1 MEKKKRIFELD
12 VLKSVAILAMIF
24 DHFTYLFSISLG
36 YMGWASYLFKNYYEI
51 NDSHLNNFVSFTVRF
66 QDSNLRLAGHYIFVT
81 LFLFL
86 CGISCTLSRSNLKH
100 GLKTLIGGLVITA
113 ATIVMSLVSGE
124 DMYIIFGI
132 LTTLGVS
139 ILMIALVE
147 KIYDNKWLYLAIGLI
162 LIIWGFIIKWWDVE
176 RLHNLKEL
184 SFWEIIQVILGYKIY
199 GMDHFGIIPCTGVVF
214 LGVFFGKTVYANKKT
229 LLPALDGKWTKPF
242 TFISKHAL
250 LVYLLHQVI
259 SMIIIF
265 LVFVSA
271 GYRI

>member
-86 CGISCTLSRSNLKH
+86 CGISCTLSRSNVKH

-113 ATIVMSLVSGE
+113 ATIVLSLVSGE

-176 RLHNLKEL
+176 RLHYLKEL
-184 SFWEIIQVILGYKIY
+184 SFWEIIQVILGYKVY

-259 SMIIIF
+259 SIIIIF

>member
-36 YMGWASYLFKNYYEI
+36 YMGWASYLFKNYNEI
-51 NDSHLNNFVSFTVRF
+51 DNSYLNKFVSFTVHF

-100 GLKTLIGGLVITA
+100 GLKILIGGLIVTA
-113 ATIVMSLVSGE
+113 TTVVLSLVSGE

-139 ILMIALVE
+139 ILMVVVVE
-147 KIYDNKWLYLAIGLI
+147 KIYDNIWLYLAIGLT
-162 LIIWGFIIKWWDVE
+162 LIIWGFIIKWWEVE
-176 RLHNLKEL
+176 RLYYLTEL
-184 SFWEIIQVILGYKIY
+184 SFWNFIQVILGYKVY
-199 GMDHFGIIPCTGVVF
+199 GLDHFGIIPCTGVVF
-214 LGVFFGKTVYANKKT
+214 LGVFVGKTVYANKKT
-229 LLPALDGKWTKPF
+229 LLPTLDGKWTKPF

-250 LVYLLHQVI
+250 LIYLLHQVI
-259 SMIIIF
+259 SILIIF
-265 LVFVSA
+265 LVFVGV

>member
-86 CGISCTLSRSNLKH
+86 CGISCTLSRSNVKH
-100 GLKTLIGGLVITA
+100 GLKSLIGGLVITA

-176 RLHNLKEL
+176 RLRNLKEL
-184 SFWEIIQVILGYKIY
+184 SFWEIIQVILGYKVY

-259 SMIIIF
+259 SIIIIF

>member
-176 RLHNLKEL
+176 RLHYLKEL

-229 LLPALDGKWTKPF
+229 LLPALDGKWIKPF

>member
-176 RLHNLKEL
+176 RLHYLKEL
-184 SFWEIIQVILGYKIY
+184 SFWEIIQVILGYKVY

-229 LLPALDGKWTKPF
+229 LLPTLDGKWTKPF

>member
-113 ATIVMSLVSGE
+113 ATIVLSLVSGE

-176 RLHNLKEL
+176 RLHYLKEL
-184 SFWEIIQVILGYKIY
+184 SFWEIIQVILGYKVY

>member
-36 YMGWASYLFKNYYEI
+36 YMGWAGYLFKNYNEI
-51 NDSHLNNFVSFTVRF
+51 DNSHLNNFVSFTVRF

-100 GLKTLIGGLVITA
+100 GLKTLIGGLIVTA
-113 ATIVMSLVSGE
+113 ATIVLSLVSGE

-139 ILMIALVE
+139 ILLIAVVE

-162 LIIWGFIIKWWDVE
+162 LVIWGFIIKWWDVE
-176 RLHNLKEL
+176 RLYYLKEL
-184 SFWEIIQVILGYKIY
+184 SFWEIIQVILGYKVY

-259 SMIIIF
+259 SMIIIL

>member
-51 NDSHLNNFVSFTVRF
+51 NDFHLNNFVSFTVRF

-184 SFWEIIQVILGYKIY
+184 SFWEIIQVILGYKVY

>member
-184 SFWEIIQVILGYKIY
+184 SFWEIIQVILGYKVY

-214 LGVFFGKTVYANKKT
+214 LGVFFGKTVNANKKT

>member
-100 GLKTLIGGLVITA
+100 GLKT
-113 ATIVMSLVSGE
+113 
-124 DMYIIFGI
+124 
-132 LTTLGVS
+132 
-139 ILMIALVE
+139 
-147 KIYDNKWLYLAIGLI
+147 
-162 LIIWGFIIKWWDVE
+162 
-176 RLHNLKEL
+176 
-184 SFWEIIQVILGYKIY
+184 
-199 GMDHFGIIPCTGVVF
+199 
-214 LGVFFGKTVYANKKT
+214 
-229 LLPALDGKWTKPF
+229 
-242 TFISKHAL
+242 
-250 LVYLLHQVI
+250 
-259 SMIIIF
+259 
-265 LVFVSA
+265 
-271 GYRI
+271 

>member
-66 QDSNLRLAGHYIFVT
+66 QDSNLRLAGHYIFVI

>member
-113 ATIVMSLVSGE
+113 ATIVLSLVSGE

-176 RLHNLKEL
+176 RLHYLKEL
-184 SFWEIIQVILGYKIY
+184 SFWEIIQVILGYKVY

-229 LLPALDGKWTKPF
+229 LLPAIDGKWTKPF

-250 LVYLLHQVI
+250 LVYVLHQVI

>member
-113 ATIVMSLVSGE
+113 ATIVLSLVSGE

-176 RLHNLKEL
+176 RLHYLKEL
-184 SFWEIIQVILGYKIY
+184 SFWKIIQVILGYKVY

>member
-113 ATIVMSLVSGE
+113 ATIVLSLVSGE

-176 RLHNLKEL
+176 RLHYLKEL
-184 SFWEIIQVILGYKIY
+184 SFWEIIQVILGYKVY

-229 LLPALDGKWTKPF
+229 LLPTLDGKWTKPF

>member
-51 NDSHLNNFVSFTVRF
+51 NDFHLNNFVSFTVRF

-147 KIYDNKWLYLAIGLI
+147 KIYDNKWLYLVIGLI

-176 RLHNLKEL
+176 RLHYLKEL
-184 SFWEIIQVILGYKIY
+184 SFWEIIQVILGYKVY

>member
-176 RLHNLKEL
+176 RLHYLKEL

>member
-12 VLKSVAILAMIF
+12 FLKTIAILAMLF
-24 DHFTYLFSISLG
+24 DHFTYLFSISTG
-36 YMGWASYLFKNYYEI
+36 YMGWTSYIFKNYNEI
-51 NDSHLNNFVSFTVRF
+51 NNSALNKFIDFTIKF

-100 GLKTLIGGLVITA
+100 GLKTLVGGLIITA
-113 ATIVMSLVSGE
+113 VTVVMSLVSGE

-139 ILMIALVE
+139 ILMIAVVE
-147 KIYDNKWLYLAIGLI
+147 KVYDNKWLYLIIGSV
-162 LIIWGFIIKWWDVE
+162 LIIWGFIIKWWE
-176 RLHNLKEL
+176 APRIHYLSEL
-184 SFWEIIQVILGYKIY
+184 SFWDFIQVILGYKVY
-199 GMDHFGIIPCTGVVF
+199 GLDHFGIIPCTGVVF
-214 LGVFFGKTVYANKKT
+214 LGVFVGKTLYANKKT
-229 LLPALDGKWTKPF
+229 LLPSLDGKWNIPF

-259 SMIIIF
+259 SVIIIF
-265 LVFVSA
+265 LIFFGV